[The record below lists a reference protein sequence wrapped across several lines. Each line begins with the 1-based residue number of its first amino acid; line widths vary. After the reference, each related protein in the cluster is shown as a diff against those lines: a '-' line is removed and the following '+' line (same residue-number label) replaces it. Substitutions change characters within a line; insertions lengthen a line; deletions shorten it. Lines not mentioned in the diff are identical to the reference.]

1 MATVLISK
9 VEIDA
14 KGWLRLYPA
23 SERYDHIYRAAAGVE
38 WDRSGGFLH
47 AEEPGKWTYP
57 VYFGQILTAVAS
69 EYGDTLTIGSTTEW
83 LNVPSDIRAE
93 IEGAT

>member
-1 MATVLISK
+1 MKKCVPISK

-23 SERYDHIYRAAAGVE
+23 GERYDHIYRAAAGIE

-47 AEEPGKWTYP
+47 AEEPGKWSYP
-57 VYFGQILTAVAS
+57 VYFGQIISAVAS
-69 EYGDTLTIGSTTEW
+69 EYGDTLTISPATEW
-83 LNVPSDIRAE
+83 LNIPADIRAA
-93 IEGAT
+93 IQAS